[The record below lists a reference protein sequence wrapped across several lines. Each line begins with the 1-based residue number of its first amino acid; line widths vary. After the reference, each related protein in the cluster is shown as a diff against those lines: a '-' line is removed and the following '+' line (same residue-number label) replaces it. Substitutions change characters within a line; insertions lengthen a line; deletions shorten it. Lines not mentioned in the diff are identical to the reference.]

1 MIGGRDNEM
10 PAVLDSI
17 NQDLLNALPDTVG
30 AVAYQGG
37 RIGVH
42 ASAATAA
49 MANIAH
55 KQEDF
60 QAPTK
65 C

>member
-1 MIGGRDNEM
+1 M